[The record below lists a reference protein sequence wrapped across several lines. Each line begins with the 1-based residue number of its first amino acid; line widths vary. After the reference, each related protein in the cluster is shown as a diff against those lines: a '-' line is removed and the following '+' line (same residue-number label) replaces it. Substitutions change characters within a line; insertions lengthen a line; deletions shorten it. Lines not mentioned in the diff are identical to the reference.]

1 MTDQGPLVATKQ
13 QLLDRAARLAG
24 PGRDH
29 REAASIS
36 TQQRDQ
42 AILALDDAGVPVG
55 EIATAAGLS
64 RTRVY
69 QIIEREH
76 IRRRAQAPVALEAGQ
91 PDVA

>member
-1 MTDQGPLVATKQ
+1 MPVTDPTKPTLVPTKQ
-13 QLLDRAARLAG
+13 ELLERAQRLAG

-42 AILALDDAGVPVG
+42 AILELDDAGVPVG
-55 EIATAAGLS
+55 EIATATGLS

-76 IRRRAQAPVALEAGQ
+76 IARRAQQ

>member
-1 MTDQGPLVATKQ
+1 MNDLATTKQ
-13 QLLDRAARLAG
+13 ELLARAQRLAG

-29 REAASIS
+29 REAAAISI
-36 TQQRDQ
+36 QQRD
-42 AILALDDAGVPVG
+42 AEILRLDDAEVPVG
-55 EIATAAGLS
+55 EIATATGLS

-76 IRRRAQAPVALEAGQ
+76 IRRRAEAPVALE